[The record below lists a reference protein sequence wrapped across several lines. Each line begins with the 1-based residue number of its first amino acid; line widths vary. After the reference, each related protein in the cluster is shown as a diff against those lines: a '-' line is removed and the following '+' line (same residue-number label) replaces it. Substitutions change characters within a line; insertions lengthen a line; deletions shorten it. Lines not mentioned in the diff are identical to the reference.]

1 MQTLF
6 ALDNGAVINSL
17 AFLSAGPVGSYLHQ
31 GISKLFNTM
40 NKTLPLIKDVA
51 GLAKFMKSSS
61 KSFDLALDKLQLVS
75 FGNGKCVAE
84 LKVDESHT
92 NSMGRLHGS
101 LSTTLVDTL
110 SSFALM
116 SKVEGPHVSVD
127 IHMSYLKDA
136 TVGDEIMV
144 EARVVKSGKK
154 MAFLEVD
161 IVDKASKEL
170 LVKGSHTKFIL

>member
-1 MQTLF
+1 MLVVFQ
-6 ALDNGAVINSL
+6 
-17 AFLSAGPVGSYLHQ
+17 
-31 GISKLFNTM
+31 
-40 NKTLPLIKDVA
+40 
-51 GLAKFMKSSS
+51 
-61 KSFDLALDKLQLVS
+61 LQLVS

-127 IHMSYLKDA
+127 IHMRCVS
-136 TVGDEIMV
+136 VGDEIL
-144 EARVVKSGKK
+144 AK
-154 MAFLEVD
+154 MCVAV
-161 IVDKASKEL
+161 I
-170 LVKGSHTKFIL
+170 